1 MGRSHGAVPQAVS
14 VVFRKERGSWIL
26 GILGVGILLGL
37 TLYAYHQ
44 DTAKKKIR
52 RVRADLVH
60 SSDDQHLQKFN
71 LTGYDE
77 QGKKFW
83 NLEGEVA
90 KIDPVETVFLD
101 QNVTLKLKD
110 STVVT
115 TNHVRWSPQAGLLT
129 TDSPVF
135 VTHQSTNIQGL
146 GAVGRPNESF
156 IQINRNV
163 RMVIDNATQLTCLG
177 PMKIYYKE
185 NKAVF
190 YRKVKVT
197 DAKGFVS
204 SNRMDVFFNGE
215 TKKVSQIVAV
225 GKVTI
230 ERDGNIT
237 HSERAIYNVATGSVR
252 LEGSP
257 EITLYKESS
266 SLLDAPLRS

>member
-1 MGRSHGAVPQAVS
+1 MNAAFRRGNASWLFGFLAV
-14 VVFRKERGSWIL
+14 GL
-26 GILGVGILLGL
+26 LLGL
-37 TLYAYHQ
+37 AIYTHHQ
-44 DTAKKKIR
+44 DNSKKKAR
-52 RVRADLVH
+52 RVRADLVG
-60 SSDDQHLQKFN
+60 SSRDQHLQKFN

-83 NLEGEVA
+83 NLVGEVA

-101 QNVTLKLKD
+101 KNVILKLKD
-110 STVVT
+110 STVVNT
-115 TNHVRWSPQAGLLT
+115 DHVRWSPQAGLLT
-129 TDSPVF
+129 TNSPVF
-135 VTHQSTNIQGL
+135 VVHQNTRIKGM

-156 IQINRNV
+156 IQINRDILMILN
-163 RMVIDNATQLTCLG
+163 DTSQLTCIG

-204 SNRMDVFFNGE
+204 SNRMDVFFDST

-225 GKVTI
+225 GNVTI
-230 ERDGNIT
+230 ERDGNLT
-237 HSERAIYNVATGSVR
+237 HSERAIYTVANGSVR

-257 EITLYKESS
+257 EITLYKENS
-266 SLLDAPLRS
+266 SLIDAPLRS